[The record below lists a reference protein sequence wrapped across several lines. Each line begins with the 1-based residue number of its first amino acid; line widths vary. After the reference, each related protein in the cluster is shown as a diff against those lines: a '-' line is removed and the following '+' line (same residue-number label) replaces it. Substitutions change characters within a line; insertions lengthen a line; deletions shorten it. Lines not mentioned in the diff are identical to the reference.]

1 MSVNL
6 EQRIAA
12 IEAVFATH
20 ASANTNAII
29 ELISAVKEIPGFEA
43 ASFKK
48 GLLDAR
54 SVSIE
59 GGIQEHYNQ
68 LIDNFIA
75 AIER

>member
-29 ELISAVKEIPGFEA
+29 ELIGAVKKIPGFDG

-59 GGIQEHYNQ
+59 GGIQEHYDQ